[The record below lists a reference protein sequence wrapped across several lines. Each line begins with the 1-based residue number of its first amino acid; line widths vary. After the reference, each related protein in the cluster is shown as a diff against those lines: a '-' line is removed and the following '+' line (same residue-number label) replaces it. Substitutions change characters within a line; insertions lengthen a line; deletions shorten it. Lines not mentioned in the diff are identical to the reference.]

1 MMTELERVEGDIA
14 TLQESIR
21 IARLALTDSSL
32 PAEDR
37 GRWPASIDLYEQHLR
52 ELLAVRDDLRSL
64 AED

>member
-1 MMTELERVEGDIA
+1 MVDLERTERDIA

-21 IARLALTDSSL
+21 IARLALTEPSL

-37 GRWPASIDLYEQHLR
+37 RRWQTSIELYERHLC
-52 ELLAVRDDLRSL
+52 ELIAKRDDLRAL